1 MEDWNLFQNGCQFK
15 MFPSKGFS
23 SNFGDF
29 ALTVS
34 GGFEGERVWS
44 EVVSL
49 TEECSELFV
58 SEL

>member
-1 MEDWNLFQNGCQFK
+1 